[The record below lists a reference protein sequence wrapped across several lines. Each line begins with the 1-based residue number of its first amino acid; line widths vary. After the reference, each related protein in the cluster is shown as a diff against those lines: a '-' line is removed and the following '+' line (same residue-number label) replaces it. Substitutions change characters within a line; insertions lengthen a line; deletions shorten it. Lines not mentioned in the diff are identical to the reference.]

1 MTSDTSDVIVA
12 LENIVKRFGDLTA
25 VDDLSVQIREGEF
38 FALLGP
44 SGCGKTT
51 TLRMIAGFE
60 NPTSG
65 TVRIN
70 GREMNDVPPYN
81 RDTGMV
87 FQGYALFPH
96 KTVGENVGFGL
107 KMRDVPEA
115 ERKKKVSETLELVNL
130 PGLEDRSTK
139 ELSGGQQQRVALA
152 RALAIEPSLL
162 LLDEPLSN
170 LDYKL
175 RKELRF
181 ELKRIQRETGVTTV
195 YVTHNQEEAM
205 SLSDRILIM
214 NDGQREQLGSPQR
227 IYNRPKNRFIAD
239 FIGEANLFSGR
250 VANRDDRTVDVEL
263 NGSIEER
270 LTVPVEEAQDGVR
283 PEEAVALNVRP
294 EHIDVTDNGFIS
306 GEIVSKTYLGKS
318 TRLLVEVDG
327 KEVQVEVPNTGAFGD
342 EHHFEIGSAVGLT
355 WNPESCAVIPDGGV
369 NE

>member
-38 FALLGP
+38 FSLLGP

-60 NPTSG
+60 SPTSG

-70 GREMNDVPPYN
+70 GQKMNDVPSYK

-107 KMRDVPEA
+107 KMQGVPEA
-115 ERKKKVSETLELVNL
+115 ERREKVSETLELVNL
-130 PGLEDRSTK
+130 PGLEDRSPD

-227 IYNRPKNRFIAD
+227 IYNRPKNRFIAG

-250 VANRDDRTVDVEL
+250 VVNRDDRTVDVEL
-263 NGSIEER
+263 NGTVEEQ
-270 LTVPVEEAQDGVR
+270 LTVPIEGTESDAEFEG
-283 PEEAVALNVRP
+283 EVALNVRP
-294 EHIDVTDNGFIS
+294 EHIDVTDNGFVS
-306 GEIVSKTYLGKS
+306 GEVLSKTYLGKS
-318 TRLLVEVDG
+318 TRLLVGVDG
-327 KEVQVEVPNTGAFGD
+327 KEVQVEVPNEGVSID
-342 EHHFEIGSAVGLT
+342 EQQFEIGSVVGLS
-355 WNPESCAVIPDGGV
+355 WDAGSCAVVPEGE
-369 NE
+369 NQ